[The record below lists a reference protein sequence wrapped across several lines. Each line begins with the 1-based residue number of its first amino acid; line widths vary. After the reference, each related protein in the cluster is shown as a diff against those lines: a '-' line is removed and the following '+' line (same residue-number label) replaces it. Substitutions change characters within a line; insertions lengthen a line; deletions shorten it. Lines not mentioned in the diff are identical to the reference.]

1 MKEIKYNSKRTVLA
15 MRSMYFII
23 WGSQFIGVQ
32 YMSIYVR
39 SFSFTNAF
47 TVGLII
53 SLGYLITTV
62 AQPVWGNIA
71 DHAAAKNRILRI
83 AIAGVAAT
91 LWLIILPKHTSYLTL
106 VPSVSLVFVFLMIPG
121 MLTDTIIVENIEKT
135 GVPFGTVRGF
145 SSGGAGAVSLVMF
158 LLSLFISLKPTTIFF
173 IAFLCASTSFIPLH
187 FLPVTKG
194 HAYGMKGNPK
204 KTNLK
209 AIFANRR
216 LVLLLCYILFL
227 FIGVSA
233 TNTFLGIYYATPQGL
248 NAGLGTYGL
257 YFTICI
263 AAETSLMLFGSRLLS
278 KINIY
283 NIFLLVCLG
292 ACFRALIA
300 YLAPN
305 IYVMQLSTIGHALL
319 FAPLWSRLS
328 PYVNSIVS
336 KEMRATGQAAWYIMA
351 FGLGP
356 VLGSALGGLV
366 ADLCG
371 IRNLFAVSAGMLF
384 AVAVVFYFLFRHQRI
399 LDEAEI

>member
-1 MKEIKYNSKRTVLA
+1 
-15 MRSMYFII
+15 
-23 WGSQFIGVQ
+23 
-32 YMSIYVR
+32 
-39 SFSFTNAF
+39 
-47 TVGLII
+47 
-53 SLGYLITTV
+53 
-62 AQPVWGNIA
+62 
-71 DHAAAKNRILRI
+71 
-83 AIAGVAAT
+83 
-91 LWLIILPKHTSYLTL
+91 
-106 VPSVSLVFVFLMIPG
+106 
-121 MLTDTIIVENIEKT
+121 
-135 GVPFGTVRGF
+135 
-145 SSGGAGAVSLVMF
+145 
-158 LLSLFISLKPTTIFF
+158 
-173 IAFLCASTSFIPLH
+173 LH

-366 ADLCG
+366 ADLFG

-384 AVAVVFYFLFRHQRI
+384 AVAVVFSFLFRHQRI